1 MSIELQSK
9 STLVIYA
16 TVRAIRFMRFFFF
29 QSLRLLHGTAFTV
42 TRVNSVLTLRVCEL
56 IAGVELL
63 YCLAI

>member
-29 QSLRLLHGTAFTV
+29 SKVCGCCVEQLSLSRA
-42 TRVNSVLTLRVCEL
+42 L
-56 IAGVELL
+56 ISF
-63 YCLAI
+63 

>member
-29 QSLRLLHGTAFTV
+29 QSLRLLRATAFTV
-42 TRVNSVLTLRVCEL
+42 TRVNIVLTLRV
-56 IAGVELL
+56 
-63 YCLAI
+63 

>member
-29 QSLRLLHGTAFTV
+29 FQSLRLLRGTAFTV
-42 TRVNSVLTLRVCEL
+42 TRVNIVLTLRV
-56 IAGVELL
+56 
-63 YCLAI
+63 

>member
-29 QSLRLLHGTAFTV
+29 QSLRLLGGTAFTV
-42 TRVNSVLTLRVCEL
+42 TRVNIVLTLRV
-56 IAGVELL
+56 
-63 YCLAI
+63 

>member
-29 QSLRLLHGTAFTV
+29 PKFAAV
-42 TRVNSVLTLRVCEL
+42 ACNSFHCHAR
-56 IAGVELL
+56 
-63 YCLAI
+63 